1 MPNSQPF
8 FPDLTRHWAR
18 PFIQRLQRQGVVNG
32 FRDGTFRPE
41 QTMTRAE
48 YAAILQAAFQPIAIR
63 KYIPFLDVPSDFWAA
78 QAIQAAY
85 EAGFISGFPDNYFL
99 PQNKITR
106 LHVLLSLVAGLNI
119 PKKTSLLLSQIY
131 TDSDQIPQY
140 AVDAIKAATE
150 AKIIVNYPKAEV
162 LNPNRPATR
171 AEVATLIYQALV
183 FQEKILPIAS
193 QYIVEFTPSGIFR
206 RGTHLSV
213 NGRGWSW
220 KVPWSQWSSGVSTRI
235 GISDPGMIQVLGFNP
250 LNTQQTFVQPAS
262 WFSTSTQPYSIS
274 TQFDS
279 EYRYWNLDELAEAF
293 GWELEIDGNT
303 LNILS
308 TIKSVENITH
318 QEEAD
323 SSLIEIDLNEATLWE
338 LYQKSSTWEVV
349 VDAVADQSIADK
361 FPETPPPSEDLPP
374 DEEEKNEGETDGSSE
389 KPAPPVVKLT
399 ATQTTIKGTLPDG
412 YGVKVST
419 QTNPYKILINIRK
432 DALIEREILWTT
444 GVNWRQQYITQNTNR
459 FPVVLL
465 QLKPSAGLRLR
476 PIWTDKTQMKGTT
489 SLKNITENRDSFAAI
504 NGGYF
509 NRNNLLPLGAIRQ
522 GGQWFSG
529 PILNRGAI
537 AWKDTGEVKMARL
550 TLTETLITSTGR
562 TFEIDLLNTGYV
574 KAGIAR
580 YTPEWG
586 ASYQPLTLNEGILEI
601 KNNQVT
607 RQIEP
612 TNTTTPIP
620 IPTQGY
626 LLIFRSFRSAFSVF
640 SEGTRLM
647 IQSQTS
653 PPEFNDF
660 PHILGA
666 GPLLLQAGNVVLDAE
681 AEGFNS
687 WFAQQSAIRS
697 SVGVM
702 ATGDLLFVT
711 VHNRV
716 GGSGPQ
722 LREMAQLMQQ
732 LGAVEALNLDGGS
745 STSLILGGQLLNR
758 TPDTAAR
765 VHNGLGLFWA

>member
-48 YAAILQAAFQPIAIR
+48 YAAILQAAFQPMAIR
-63 KYIPFLDVPSDFWAA
+63 KYIPFLDVPPDFWAA

-85 EAGFISGFPDNYFL
+85 EAGFISGFPDHYFL

-131 TDSDQIPQY
+131 TDSAHIPQY
-140 AVDAIKAATE
+140 AVDAVKAATE

-193 QYIVEFTPSGIFR
+193 QYLVEFTPSGILR

-213 NGRGWSW
+213 NSRGWSW

-235 GISDPGMIQVLGFNP
+235 GISDPGMIQVMGFNP
-250 LNTQQTFVQPAS
+250 LNTQQTSVQPAS

-274 TQFDS
+274 TKFDS

-293 GWELEIDGNT
+293 GWELEINGNT

-308 TIKSVENITH
+308 AIKLVENITH

-323 SSLIEIDLNEATLWE
+323 LSLIEIDLNEATLWE
-338 LYQKSSTWEVV
+338 LYQQSSTWEVV

-432 DALIEREILWTT
+432 DALIEREILWKT
-444 GVNWRQQYITQNTNR
+444 GVNWRQQYMTQNTNR

-465 QLKPSAGLRLR
+465 QLKPTAGLRLR

-489 SLKNITENRDSFAAI
+489 SLKNITENWDSFAAI

-550 TLTETLITSTGR
+550 TLIETLITSTGR

-586 ASYQPLTLNEGILEI
+586 TSYQPLTLNEGILEI

-607 RQIEP
+607 RKIEP

-626 LLIFRSFRSAFSVF
+626 LLVFRSFRSAFNLF

-653 PPEFNDF
+653 PPEFNEF

-687 WFAQQSAIRS
+687 WFAQQFAIRS

-702 ATGDLLFVT
+702 ATGDLLIVT

-745 STSLILGGQLLNR
+745 STSLVLGGQLLNR